1 MRACLW
7 QLTLKY
13 LQIAFGHHMNIEFT
27 KSNPPHS
34 IRPTHNNGFVCTIR
48 LTSFA
53 FRQCVM
59 RVRVRVRAW
68 LLFGFMDFHRF
79 VHAMPFVQFG
89 VSLLLFARAGCADG
103 DSFGGG
109 GIRASNWRFCIVN
122 RSESEPAG
130 NLHTQTF
137 GPLDR

>member
-1 MRACLW
+1 MNSVCVRACLW

-27 KSNPPHS
+27 KPNPPHS
-34 IRPTHNNGFVCTIR
+34 IRSTHNNGFVCTIR

-59 RVRVRVRAW
+59 RVSVSVRAW

-79 VHAMPFVQFG
+79 VHAVCS
-89 VSLLLFARAGCADG
+89 VRSFAFTVRARWMRG
-103 DSFGGG
+103 
-109 GIRASNWRFCIVN
+109 R
-122 RSESEPAG
+122 
-130 NLHTQTF
+130 
-137 GPLDR
+137 